1 MITISTS
8 LRQHILSRRAKL
20 VVCFFSLGAALSY
33 RWATLLPEVL
43 EAYFL
48 FGLSTLFLACAI
60 FTRRSFGLRNYW
72 EIPYAFSIFAFAGS
86 LDIFLTQSFLANILH
101 QSPTFTNPFAS
112 TVQGTVAAQ
121 LVSTVSIVIPIAIL
135 TKLSGRN
142 LDSIFIDRHLVRKGL
157 PIGVFGFLVFYSLTM
172 TGLLQ
177 LFFPSNISLTRF
189 LSLTPVILALTL
201 SNGLREELWFR
212 GLFLKKYEK
221 FLSPSISNLLQASI
235 FASFHLQAHYT
246 PFLLVFVGIT
256 FMLGLW
262 LGHLMRA
269 SGNILGPAV
278 FHAGADIPIFL
289 VFLSQI

>member
-1 MITISTS
+1 MITKSTS
-8 LRQHILSRRAKL
+8 LRQDTVSRRAKL
-20 VVCFFSLGAALSY
+20 VVCFFSLGAAVSY
-33 RWATLLPEVL
+33 RSATLLPEIL
-43 EAYFL
+43 EAFFL

-60 FTRRSFGLRNYW
+60 FTRRSLGLRNYW
-72 EIPYAFSIFAFAGS
+72 EIPFAFLIFAFAGS

-121 LVSTVSIVIPIAIL
+121 LVSTVSIVIPIVIL
-135 TKLSGRN
+135 TKRSGMN
-142 LDSIFIDRHLVRKGL
+142 LDSIFIDHHRVRKGL
-157 PIGVFGFLVFYSLTM
+157 PIGVFGFVVFYSLTM

-177 LFFPSNISLTRF
+177 LFFPSNISLAKF
-189 LSLTPVILALTL
+189 LSLTPAILALTL

-212 GLFLKKYEK
+212 GLFLKKYER
-221 FLSPSISNLLQASI
+221 FLSPSISNLLQACI
-235 FASFHLQAHYT
+235 FASFHLQVDYT

-262 LGHLMRA
+262 LGYLMRA
-269 SGNILGPAV
+269 SGSVFGSAV

-289 VFLSQI
+289 VFLSHI